1 MLIIRSNSIN
11 TASGIVFCVSD
22 RRLGRLK
29 GCSFSTCTP
38 NGHLQRVLHLH
49 TGRSLNREYYT
60 CTPNGHLQRILH
72 LHTGWSLNREYYT
85 WTPNGHLQRILHLHT
100 ERSLTE
106 NTTPAHRLNWEYMYI
121 YIYIFT
127 AIGLLP
133 GGSGYFT
140 YKQNMKLVTTRFKT
154 GELHEKTVVA
164 TWNLGNHLSIC
175 F

>member
-1 MLIIRSNSIN
+1 VLIIRSNSIN

-121 YIYIFT
+121 YIYIY
-127 AIGLLP
+127 LLQLGCYP
-133 GGSGYFT
+133 
-140 YKQNMKLVTTRFKT
+140 VAVVI
-154 GELHEKTVVA
+154 LHINK
-164 TWNLGNHLSIC
+164 TWNWLLLDLRRESYMRRL
-175 F
+175 